1 MKWNLF
7 ERANRVYEQ
16 ERNPDIEVN
25 SPHKAELEIA
35 QDYFLPAFFAAQKAF
50 NLADNLALVA
60 ELTFFLA
67 FTAGLTESVAGLAR
81 RRFARRVF

>member
-35 QDYFLPAFFAAQKAF
+35 EAYFLPAFFAAQ
-50 NLADNLALVA
+50 
-60 ELTFFLA
+60 
-67 FTAGLTESVAGLAR
+67 
-81 RRFARRVF
+81 